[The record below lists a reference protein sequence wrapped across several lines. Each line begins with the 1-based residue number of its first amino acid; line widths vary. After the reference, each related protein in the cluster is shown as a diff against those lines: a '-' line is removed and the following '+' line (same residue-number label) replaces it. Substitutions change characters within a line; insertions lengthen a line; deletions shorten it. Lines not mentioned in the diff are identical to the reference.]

1 MQKFCNDY
9 CTDELRQNL
18 RQNLWGNGMYE
29 HFGLFIGG
37 AWQSA
42 ASGQTAP
49 VFSPV
54 TEQPLGQAPV
64 AGVADT
70 EAAIAA
76 ATAGFAAWKAKAAF
90 DRADALHAIAD
101 EMRRRTDE
109 AARMIS
115 LETGK
120 PIAQSGREWGLSID
134 QFRWFAEEARRIYG
148 RIIESRVPDGR
159 FEVHHQP
166 VGIAA
171 AFTAWNFPAA
181 LVARK
186 VAPALAAGCSVIVR
200 PSSQTPG
207 VAMVMIDCCRAGG
220 LPDGTVNLVVGPTV
234 ATYAPIM
241 ADKRVRKV
249 SLTGSTRVGQQM
261 IRDAAAT
268 LKKVSMELGGNAP
281 VIIYDDAD
289 LEGALNLAV
298 PTKFANAGQVCVT
311 GDRFYV
317 HDSLHD
323 AFVSGFVARA
333 NAIKLGDGLDPSV
346 AMGPLINAGR
356 LAAME
361 KIVAGAVKAGATLA
375 TGGSRAAG
383 FNAGHFFEP
392 TVLTGCTDDMA
403 VMAEENFGPIAA
415 ISRFASDDDVLARAN
430 ASDMG
435 LSAYAFTSSPKRAR
449 RTVAELKAGMVG
461 INSFAMAASE
471 APFGGTNFSG
481 MGREGGI
488 EAIRDYLD
496 IKSSQIVWS

>member
-1 MQKFCNDY
+1 
-9 CTDELRQNL
+9 
-18 RQNLWGNGMYE
+18 MYDR
-29 HFGLFIGG
+29 FGLFINGQWTPALNG
-37 AWQSA
+37 A
-42 ASGQTAP
+42 TAP

-54 TEQPLGQAPV
+54 TEQALGQVPV
-64 AGVADT
+64 AGLADT
-70 EAAIAA
+70 EAAIASA
-76 ATAGFAAWKAKAAF
+76 AKGFQTWKAKSAF
-90 DRADALHAIAD
+90 DRADTLHAIAD
-101 EMRRRTDE
+101 EMKRRTDE

-148 RIIESRVPDGR
+148 RIVESRVPDGR
-159 FEVHHQP
+159 FEVHHEP

-181 LVARK
+181 LIARK
-186 VAPALAAGCSVIVR
+186 VAPALAAGCSIIVR

-207 VAMVMIDCCRAGG
+207 VAMVMVDCCRAGG
-220 LPDGTVNLVVGPTV
+220 LPDGALNLVIGPTDT
-234 ATYAPIM
+234 TYAPIM
-241 ADKRVRKV
+241 AAKAVRKV

-281 VIIYDDAD
+281 LIVYDDAN
-289 LEGALNLAV
+289 LEAALNAAV

-311 GDRFYV
+311 ADRFFI

-323 AFVSGFVARA
+323 AFVAGFVERTR
-333 NAIKLGDGLDPSV
+333 AIKLGDGIDPV
-346 AMGPLINAGR
+346 VGMGPLINAGR
-356 LAAME
+356 LVEME
-361 KIVAGAVKAGATLA
+361 KIVAGAVQAGAKLVL
-375 TGGSRAAG
+375 GGARAPG

-392 TVLTGCTDDMA
+392 TVLTDCTDDMG
-403 VMAEENFGPIAA
+403 VMADENFGPIAA
-415 ISRFASDDDVLARAN
+415 ITRFATDDEVLTRAN

-461 INSFAMAASE
+461 INSFAMAAAE
-471 APFGGTNFSG
+471 APFGGTNHSG
-481 MGREGGI
+481 MGREGGT

-496 IKSSQIVWS
+496 IKSSQMVWA